1 MFKQEENF
9 SLITV
14 LIIKI
19 KERRWLQFLVDG
31 EERGHHPL
39 PESSPK
45 TILVWHDKQE
55 LFTGIWKMHPPCH
68 QVCMLAAC

>member
-9 SLITV
+9 SLTTV

-39 PESSPK
+39 PESPLLKLSLSGM
-45 TILVWHDKQE
+45 TNRN
-55 LFTGIWKMHPPCH
+55 CS
-68 QVCMLAAC
+68 